1 MERDVINKVVEDI
14 KSAQESIRKAPKALN
29 EKKEALQES
38 LTEQRNDLQVRVNA
52 LVERLRRQ
60 VTAVRHNGQ
69 ERVWSFETNALEAVE
84 GMLSKGDDT
93 RLEKLTSG
101 LEDLVTRRLDAVTAP
116 RIENYDDLN
125 AKDSIRALRGL
136 DWLDLL
142 KVARYEELTRNRKT
156 VLQAVERA
164 LAGIRAEA

>member
-1 MERDVINKVVEDI
+1 MERAVITKVVEDI
-14 KSAQESIRKAPKALN
+14 KSAQESIRNAPKALS
-29 EKKEALQES
+29 EKKDALQES
-38 LTEQRNDLQVRVNA
+38 LTEQRNDLQERLNA

-60 VTAVRHNGQ
+60 VMAMRNSGQ
-69 ERVWSFETNALEAVE
+69 ERVWNFETTALEAIE
-84 GMLSKGDDT
+84 GMLAKGDDT
-93 RLEKLTSG
+93 PIEKLTSS
-101 LEDLVTRRLDAVTAP
+101 LEDLVTRRLDTVTAP
-116 RIENYDDLN
+116 RIENYDALN

-164 LAGIRAEA
+164 LEGFRAEA

>member
-1 MERDVINKVVEDI
+1 MITKVVEDI
-14 KSAQESIRKAPKALN
+14 KSAQESIRNAPKVLN

-38 LTEQRNDLQVRVNA
+38 LTEQRNDLQERVNA

-60 VTAVRHNGQ
+60 VTAVRNNGQ
-69 ERVWSFETNALEAVE
+69 ERVWTFETNALEAVE

-93 RLEKLTSG
+93 RLEKLTSS
-101 LEDLVTRRLDAVTAP
+101 LEDLVTRRLDAVTVP
-116 RIENYDDLN
+116 RIESYDELN
-125 AKDSIRALRGL
+125 AKDSIKALRGL

-156 VLQAVERA
+156 VLQAVERT
-164 LAGIRAEA
+164 LEGLRAEA